1 MLPTGYVNLF
11 RTPELV
17 VGRFSGAPRR
27 VSPPSLSQFKYFTRV
42 KVSTGDSMFL
52 FGICPCFF
60 WFSPWHTIDI
70 SWPMGTD
77 LCFLKSETEKSDTP
91 EPRAAEKSDEFQS
104 YCRFESGGPPVSLI
118 LEPGSA
124 AITKKRIPGGHAIG
138 HFLCPPRNPVREISD
153 ERPLYSPERP
163 GYSPE
168 PSL

>member
-1 MLPTGYVNLF
+1 MRPASLQTEDPILQTG
-11 RTPELV
+11 RH
-17 VGRFSGAPRR
+17 
-27 VSPPSLSQFKYFTRV
+27 K
-42 KVSTGDSMFL
+42 STHLHLRLKGKITSSGDSRFL

-70 SWPMGTD
+70 SWPMGPD